1 MASEVTE
8 QPRGES
14 GTAGPSLAATIA
26 VGRRPYALAVHPD
39 TGRVYV
45 ASLDDATVSVI
56 DPATNM
62 VTATIPVGTRPEG
75 MALRAR

>member
-1 MASEVTE
+1 M
-8 QPRGES
+8 
-14 GTAGPSLAATIA
+14 
-26 VGRRPYALAVHPD
+26 HPD

-56 DPATNM
+56 DPATST

-75 MALRAR
+75 MALHARLGRLYVPSNPQNGTLYVLNSSSNSVAVVEP